1 MYYTTFNIYRT
12 CMCRAPARPV
22 RACPV
27 RTCCTAVQEHDL
39 RATTLQCNAKPT
51 LSSHFT
57 VPSSHPALHKPY
69 FISSQATLQQLL
81 AHIHTQ
87 PTFTQRSFYT
97 QKPEAFAHRGSLHT
111 EAFTQ
116 RRFCTQQPFTH
127 SKFLH
132 TTNFDTEKLLHTEAF
147 FTQKLL
153 HNEAVAYTKLLQI

>member
-27 RTCCTAVQEHDL
+27 RTCCTAVQEHGL

-57 VPSSHPALHKPY
+57 VPSSHPALHKPH
-69 FISSQATLQQLL
+69 FISAQATLQQLL
-81 AHIHTQ
+81 SHSKLFHTEA
-87 PTFTQRSFYT
+87 FYT
-97 QKPEAFAHRGSLHT
+97 QKLLHKEGFTLQPFNHSKLLHTANFDTEKFFHT

-116 RRFCTQQPFTH
+116 RTCRTQQLLHRKTFTH
-127 SKFLH
+127 STL
-132 TTNFDTEKLLHTEAF
+132 
-147 FTQKLL
+147 
-153 HNEAVAYTKLLQI
+153 